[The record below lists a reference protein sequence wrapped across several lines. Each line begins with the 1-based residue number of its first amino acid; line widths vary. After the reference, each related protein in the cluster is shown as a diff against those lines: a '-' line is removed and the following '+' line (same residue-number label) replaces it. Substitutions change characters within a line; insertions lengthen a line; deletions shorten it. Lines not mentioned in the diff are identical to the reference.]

1 MGPPLKRRL
10 GFPLLPIKQSG
21 RVLGFG
27 YAHRNLVPKNFLL
40 SLEAFPR
47 SPVHLPSSFAS
58 PASPMVSFPARS
70 QTRSRLEDL
79 ERKGFLPPP
88 GQSLDASLRNKVALR
103 RRGMARWWF
112 FSLFYER
119 GLGFP
124 LHPFVLGIL
133 FYYRSELQNLH
144 PNTILQIACFITLCK
159 SYLIMAPW
167 KLWKNLF
174 SVRVSLGRGGQSFAG
189 SFNVQLCGS
198 RMVSNLSIP
207 FPSSVCGYEGEW
219 FYVRNLGG
227 ARLRSSVAPQLPRPI
242 GLMVQRSL
250 GRRSTIC

>member
-79 ERKGFLPPP
+79 ERKWFIPSAPVSRWRLEE
-88 GQSLDASLRNKVALR
+88 
-103 RRGMARWWF
+103 RGGDPRHEEARWS
-112 FSLFYER
+112 FS
-119 GLGFP
+119 
-124 LHPFVLGIL
+124 PFL
-133 FYYRSELQNLH
+133 
-144 PNTILQIACFITLCK
+144 
-159 SYLIMAPW
+159 
-167 KLWKNLF
+167 
-174 SVRVSLGRGGQSFAG
+174 
-189 SFNVQLCGS
+189 
-198 RMVSNLSIP
+198 
-207 FPSSVCGYEGEW
+207 
-219 FYVRNLGG
+219 
-227 ARLRSSVAPQLPRPI
+227 
-242 GLMVQRSL
+242 
-250 GRRSTIC
+250 